1 MADSSR
7 AQLRKLKDEYAR
19 NPGSRVFVHLAE
31 AHRKAGELRQAQQ
44 VLAEGLRRHVDYPSG
59 LVVLAKVL
67 ADQGDDERAAAV
79 WRDVV
84 RLDPEN
90 VVALRALADIAEAAG
105 RRDEAMELYRQL
117 VRLENGAPDED
128 DTQFAPPSFG
138 DDDAEPVPVASA
150 PAREPERA
158 PAQAKSRFSWLVRS
172 VMSGVGEPKEP
183 ARPAFNLEEALA
195 EPAGAVAAMEAPAV
209 QAPPA
214 PEPVR
219 EEAPDTEV
227 FAEVEAP
234 EQLSASDAEFPPP
247 ASAEVRE
254 EPAVQ
259 IPDEEVEPAV
269 PLPDS
274 ETEPTAVVEETP
286 SDEFE
291 GILPVEEL
299 NTFEG
304 ILPAAAEVDDRIIPG
319 GLVIVGAG
327 RAVELD
333 TTPPELGEVEA
344 PAEEEE
350 SEDEEIGR
358 EDIESQEEIVADAGI
373 AAELDDEIE
382 DVIGEPEAA
391 GPDDE
396 IEETVG
402 EHAGAVL
409 DEADAPAAEY
419 DGEAAA
425 EPASAIRFEEL
436 AQLAYEG
443 GAVLEPAHAPA
454 PDPYAH
460 LRAELFGGGAAEPE
474 TDELAGAP
482 AALAEVLVRLLERDG
497 SVMKAESSLRR
508 LLAVALARE
517 LGLTAPQQDALAL
530 AALLGSLGAL
540 SEPGGTDTGRQLA
553 VTLQL
558 LSAVDLPEA
567 AREALAHQ
575 YERWDGAGLPAGLKE
590 DAIPFPARVLA
601 VAREAAALLGGRGPS
616 AVVDELQRH
625 AGSAFDPI
633 VVSVLRR
640 VFAQR
645 ERHGIGYGWGG
656 RIAVAHP
663 QELRALELAA
673 RLHGEG
679 YAAETAGTAAGLR
692 EQLNGGALQALV
704 LGADLPDADAGALV
718 REVRGMSAT
727 LPVLV
732 VDAGDARRRV
742 ELLGAG
748 ADVCFP
754 PDADFLEVRATLDA
768 LLRRRESA
776 A

>member
-44 VLAEGLRRHVDYPSG
+44 VLAEGLRRHVDYPSAM
-59 LVVLAKVL
+59 VVLAKVL

-84 RLDPEN
+84 RLDPDN

-117 VRLENGAPDED
+117 VRLENGAPDDD

-138 DDDAEPVPVASA
+138 DDDADPVPVASA
-150 PAREPERA
+150 PAQEPERA
-158 PAQAKSRFSWLVRS
+158 PVAAKSRFSWLVRS
-172 VMSGVGEPKEP
+172 VMSGVSEPKEP
-183 ARPAFNLEEALA
+183 ARPAFNLDEALA
-195 EPAGAVAAMEAPAV
+195 EPAGAVAAMEAPV
-209 QAPPA
+209 APPA

-219 EEAPDTEV
+219 DEPVAEL
-227 FAEVEAP
+227 AEVEAS
-234 EQLSASDAEFPPP
+234 EQLSASEAELPPP
-247 ASAEVRE
+247 ASAEVQE
-254 EPAVQ
+254 EPAVW
-259 IPDEEVEPAV
+259 ISDEEVEPAV

-274 ETEPTAVVEETP
+274 ETEPPAVVEEAP

-291 GILPVEEL
+291 GVLPVEEL
-299 NTFEG
+299 NTFDG
-304 ILPAAAEVDDRIIPG
+304 ILPSTAGLDDRIIPG
-319 GLVIVGAG
+319 DIVILGAD

-344 PAEEEE
+344 PAEDED
-350 SEDEEIGR
+350 SEDEEIDR
-358 EDIESQEEIVADAGI
+358 EDIETQEEIVADAAI

-396 IEETVG
+396 IEETVS

-409 DEADAPAAEY
+409 DAEDAP
-419 DGEAAA
+419 A
-425 EPASAIRFEEL
+425 EPASNIRFEEL

-443 GAVLEPAHAPA
+443 GAVVEPAHAPP

-474 TDELAGAP
+474 ADELAGAP

-508 LLAVALARE
+508 LLAVALGRE
-517 LGLTAPQQDALAL
+517 LGLDAPQQDALAL
-530 AALLGSLGAL
+530 AALLGSLGEM

-558 LSAVDLPEA
+558 LSGVALPEA

-601 VAREAAALLGGRGPS
+601 AAREAAALLGERGRGPS
-616 AVVDELQRH
+616 AVVDDLQRH

-663 QELRALELAA
+663 LELRALELAA

-679 YAAETAGTAAGLR
+679 YAAETAGTAAELR
-692 EQLNGGALQALV
+692 DQLHGGALQALV

-754 PDADFLEVRATLDA
+754 PDAEFLEVRATLDA
-768 LLRRRESA
+768 LLRRGESA
-776 A
+776 